1 MDTYKYKP
9 IKLPTIIAPNDDD
22 VEEGRKRSVC
32 RERTA
37 VHRLLLELSEVL
49 PRVTARRFAGE
60 HLRRG
65 AEEGDTDKSTNELS
79 QGYDDN
85 AGSSSVVEPQLQGL
99 KTFEYHHIYV
109 TEPSVE
115 EGRNHIRT
123 AASVDRSS
131 SYASWMDSQETGASG
146 QALMSCDDDLLI
158 DDFRIERILSR
169 YRPRN
174 GIDRLPSNRH
184 LTLTMTGGGNSLVGK
199 VQSRLA
205 ELREIKSNRF
215 KVKRP
220 ESGSSSRNS
229 SSSSSSRSSNRS
241 RKK

>member
-1 MDTYKYKP
+1 
-9 IKLPTIIAPNDDD
+9 
-22 VEEGRKRSVC
+22 
-32 RERTA
+32 
-37 VHRLLLELSEVL
+37 LLELSEIL
-49 PRVTARRFAGE
+49 PRVTARSFAGE

-65 AEEGDTDKSTNELS
+65 ADEGDTDKSTNELT

-85 AGSSSVVEPQLQGL
+85 AASSSVVEPQLQGF
-99 KTFEYHHIYV
+99 KTFEYHHIYI
-109 TEPSVE
+109 TEPPVKE
-115 EGRNHIRT
+115 ERNHIRT
-123 AASVDRSS
+123 AATVDRSS

-169 YRPRN
+169 DRPRDD
-174 GIDRLPSNRH
+174 IDRLLPSRE
-184 LTLTMTGGGNSLVGK
+184 LTLTMTGGGNSLISK

-220 ESGSSSRNS
+220 ESGSSSWFVLDEGMVTRELN
-229 SSSSSSRSSNRS
+229 NN
-241 RKK
+241 